1 MLTLGIFPQSFVTCL
16 AADHAAVMH
25 PDVDT
30 PFADAADVV
39 NRLLPYHVFQQPR
52 DDLRSLTQR
61 KRYKGKEK
69 VDCSDL
75 RQEIQ
80 GECAMK

>member
-1 MLTLGIFPQSFVTCL
+1 
-16 AADHAAVMH
+16 MH

-39 NRLLPYHVFQQPR
+39 NRLLPYHIFQQPR
-52 DDLRSLTQR
+52 EDLRSLTQS
-61 KRYKGKEK
+61 KGYKGKEK
-69 VDCSDL
+69 MDYSEL

-80 GECAMK
+80 GECAVT

>member
-1 MLTLGIFPQSFVTCL
+1 MLTLGIFPQSFAACL
-16 AADHAAVMH
+16 AADHVAVMH

-30 PFADAADVV
+30 PFADAADAV
-39 NRLLPYHVFQQPR
+39 NRLLPYHIFQQPR

-61 KRYKGKEK
+61 TRYKGKEK
-69 VDCSDL
+69 VDCSEL

-80 GECAMK
+80 GECVI